1 MKNKIILIA
10 GDPNSIN
17 SEIIFKSFK
26 KLSKSLKNRIYLI
39 GSYDLISQQLRKL
52 NFNLKLE
59 EIDNIKEVNKG
70 SSLKIININIKFKN
84 PFKVERNEASKYVLK
99 SLNLA
104 HKIAVEEKVAGII
117 NCPINKN
124 LLNKKRIGVTEY
136 FAKKCQINDNSEVM
150 LIHNKKL
157 SVAPLTTH
165 IDIKNVSKN
174 INAKNI
180 IKKTKTI
187 EKWFKI
193 NLNKKPNIGVLG
205 LNPHNSEMRNSSEE
219 KRIINPVILKL
230 RKAGI
235 KISGPL
241 VSDSIFIN
249 NYKKFDVI
257 MGMYHD
263 QVLSPFK
270 ALFKFDA
277 INITLGLKYFRASP
291 DHGTAYN
298 IIKKKKAN
306 ETSLL
311 NCINYIHKFQK

>member
-26 KLSKSLKNRIYLI
+26 KLSKLLKDRIYLI
-39 GSYDLISQQLRKL
+39 GSYDLIYQQLRKL
-52 NFNLKLE
+52 NFNLKLQK
-59 EIDNIKEVNKG
+59 IDNIKEVHKG
-70 SSLKIININIKFKN
+70 NFLKVININLKFMN
-84 PFKVERNEASKYVLK
+84 PFKVHRNEASRYVLK

-104 HKIAVEEKVAGII
+104 HKIAVEDKVAGII

-124 LLNKKRIGVTEY
+124 LLNKKSIGVTEY
-136 FAKKCQINDNSEVM
+136 LAKKCKINDNSEVM

-165 IDIKNVSKN
+165 VDIKNVSKN

-187 EKWFKI
+187 DKWFKI
-193 NLNKKPNIGVLG
+193 NLKKKPNIGVLG
-205 LNPHNSEMRNSSEE
+205 LNPHNSEMKKNSEE
-219 KRIINPVILKL
+219 KKIINPVILKL
-230 RKAGI
+230 RKAGL

-263 QVLSPFK
+263 QVLAPFK

>member
-26 KLSKSLKNRIYLI
+26 KLSKLLKDRIYLI
-39 GSYDLISQQLRKL
+39 GSYDLIYQQLRKL
-52 NFNLKLE
+52 NFNLKLQK
-59 EIDNIKEVNKG
+59 IDNIKEVHKG
-70 SSLKIININIKFKN
+70 NFLKVININLKFMN
-84 PFKVERNEASKYVLK
+84 PFKVHRNEASRYVLK

-104 HKIAVEEKVAGII
+104 HKIAVEDKVAGII

-124 LLNKKRIGVTEY
+124 LLNKKSIGVTEY
-136 FAKKCQINDNSEVM
+136 LAKKCKINDNSEVM

-165 IDIKNVSKN
+165 VDIKNVSKN

-187 EKWFKI
+187 DKWFKI
-193 NLNKKPNIGVLG
+193 NLKKKPNIGVLG
-205 LNPHNSEMRNSSEE
+205 LNPHNSEMKKNSEE
-219 KRIINPVILKL
+219 KKIINPVILKL
-230 RKAGI
+230 RKAGF

-249 NYKKFDVI
+249 EYKKFDVI
-257 MGMYHD
+257 IGMYHD
-263 QVLSPFK
+263 QVLAPFK

>member
-205 LNPHNSEMRNSSEE
+205 LNPHNSEMRNGSEE